1 MSTIKSVQ
9 GKKKIG
15 AEKMQNTENI
25 EVLRRAEAKLVT
37 SKLVSARLWERVPGK
52 ERLYLEP
59 KSQEAIKK
67 AAGYCS
73 KADFMSMKNAY
84 VDTNFEFNGLEEKYD
99 AQVVVKMEVQ
109 AALDE
114 AASELEAEAAAAD
127 STSTADDHGEKKDE
141 KPDVF
146 LASELENEVVRSEA
160 VVNNLPEGEPLSQDQ
175 LAYVV
180 EERCVGA
187 LSFEAEAGSLP
198 AALKAAMLEPG
209 EQAVSLEALAE
220 GLKAAEEATSE
231 LRSGSL
237 AAASQ
242 LYSEAQHQLECA
254 GLLGSF
260 AWAPAFAGE
269 LSRWAAMAAEPT
281 TCEGKAEELPELP
294 LYEPE
299 RQLLESGEPLC
310 LREGMLEALED

>member
-1 MSTIKSVQ
+1 MR
-9 GKKKIG
+9 
-15 AEKMQNTENI
+15 MQNTSV
-25 EVLRRAEAKLVT
+25 EVLRRAEAKLAT

-52 ERLYLEP
+52 ERLYFEP

-109 AALDE
+109 AALAE
-114 AASELEAEAAAAD
+114 ASAELEAEAKDAD
-127 STSTADDHGEKKDE
+127 STSAEASGEKKASS

-146 LASELENEVVRSEA
+146 LATELENEQARSEA
-160 VVNNLPEGEPLSQDQ
+160 VVNNLPEGEPLSQAQ
-175 LAYVV
+175 LASVV

-187 LSFEAEAGSLP
+187 LGFEAEAGSLP
-198 AALKAAMLEPG
+198 AALKAALQEPG

-220 GLKAAEEATSE
+220 GLKAAEEATEE

-237 AAASQ
+237 STASEK
-242 LYSEAQHQLECA
+242 YGEAQHQLECA

-260 AWAPAFAGE
+260 SWCPGFAGE
-269 LSRWAAMAAEPT
+269 LSRWAALAAEPT
-281 TCEGKAEELPELP
+281 TCEGTADELPDLP

-299 RQLLESGEPLC
+299 RRLLESGEPLC

>member
-1 MSTIKSVQ
+1 MR
-9 GKKKIG
+9 
-15 AEKMQNTENI
+15 NENLEI
-25 EVLRRAEAKLVT
+25 LRRAEAKLAT

-73 KADFMSMKNAY
+73 KADLRRMSGAF
-84 VDTNFEFNGLEEKYD
+84 VDASTLSFHGLTEDQAPLAVER
-99 AQVVVKMEVQ
+99 EVQ
-109 AALDE
+109 AALAEASAELEDE
-114 AASELEAEAAAAD
+114 AKAAAD
-127 STSTADDHGEKKDE
+127 STSTAEDGDEKSS

-146 LASELENEVVRSEA
+146 LATELENEQVRSEA
-160 VVNNLPEGEPLSQDQ
+160 VVDAIPEGEPLTAAQ
-175 LAYVV
+175 LASVV

-187 LSFEAEAGSLP
+187 LSFEAEAASLP
-198 AALKAAMLEPG
+198 AALKAALQEPG
-209 EQAVSLEALAE
+209 EQAVSLNALAD
-220 GLKAAEEATSE
+220 GLKAAEEATEE

-242 LYSEAQHQLECA
+242 LYSEAELKLECA

-260 AWAPAFAGE
+260 AWAPSFAGE

-281 TCEGKAEELPELP
+281 ACEGKASEMPELP
-294 LYEPE
+294 LYDSE
-299 RQLLESGEPLC
+299 RQLLESGKQLC
-310 LREGMLEALED
+310 LRDGMLEAVNC

>member
-1 MSTIKSVQ
+1 
-9 GKKKIG
+9 
-15 AEKMQNTENI
+15 MQNTENI
-25 EVLRRAEAKLVT
+25 EVLRRTEAKLAT

-52 ERLYLEP
+52 ERLYIEP
-59 KSQEAIKK
+59 TSQEAIKK

-73 KADFMSMKNAY
+73 KADLRRISGAY
-84 VDTNFEFNGLEEKYD
+84 VDAATLSFHELYGND
-99 AQVVVKMEVQ
+99 AAEAVEREVQ

-114 AASELEAEAAAAD
+114 AASELEAEAASELEASAEAQLEAD
-127 STSTADDHGEKKDE
+127 LEAGEKDI
-141 KPDVF
+141 F
-146 LASELENEVVRSEA
+146 TASELELEEARSEA

-209 EQAVSLEALAE
+209 EQAVSLEALAD

-237 AAASQ
+237 STASEK
-242 LYSEAQHQLECA
+242 YGEAQHQLECA

-260 AWAPAFAGE
+260 SWCPGFAGE

-281 TCEGKAEELPELP
+281 ACEGTAEEMPELP

-299 RQLLESGEPLC
+299 RRLLESGEPLC
-310 LREGMLEALED
+310 LRDGMLEALED